1 MRKPKKLKAKKLFG
15 RLISYYIWFSV
26 TITCIAVLVFG
37 FIFYRTVGP
46 VEEVLSPGIRGN
58 EIVKSDYKQIDAS
71 FIQSIGGW
79 VEIVNQERQV
89 IHIIGEKKAGPMQYD
104 RIQWQKL
111 FYDSKEKPYYVSSA
125 PIPGTNE
132 QLLAVVFVSSE
143 HAIHETLLHKM
154 AEEIN
159 KDFYH
164 SLPIGAV
171 LLIILF
177 MVNLFIYGRLASKR
191 VTRPL
196 KSILEGLHSIV
207 DGQYDKRLQYS
218 GDYEL
223 QQIQDYFNTMAE
235 KLEQAEQMKHEME
248 ASKQRMLTGISHDL
262 RTPITTIQGYTQALQ
277 MGLIETEEKRQQ
289 VLTTMLQKSQRVSEL
304 IDDFFELSKLESS
317 DYPCELEQT
326 DLSEFIREIAA
337 EYYPLFEEQKFVFNY
352 YIPSNT
358 VSVPANSRLLYR
370 AVSNL
375 LSNAIRYNPSGTT
388 VSILLDVM
396 PLEVLIRVE
405 DNGVGIAEEL
415 RPTIFDAFTRGDRA
429 RKSDGG
435 TGLGLT
441 IAKHI
446 VEKHN
451 GEIILHSIVGK
462 TVFDIWLPIQQTK
475 QTKEKVVSSAVQRK
489 HIKDNDCLEL

>member
-1 MRKPKKLKAKKLFG
+1 MRKPKKLKAKKLFR
-15 RLISYYIWFSV
+15 RLISYYIWFSI
-26 TITCIAVLVFG
+26 TITCIAILVFG
-37 FIFYRTVGP
+37 FIIFRTVGP
-46 VEEVLSPGIRGN
+46 VEEVLYPGIQSN
-58 EIVKSDYKQIDAS
+58 VIVKSDYKQIDAS

-79 VEIVNQERQV
+79 VEIVDQERQV
-89 IHIIGEKKAGPMQYD
+89 VHIIGEKKAGPMQYD
-104 RIQWQKL
+104 RMQWQKL
-111 FYDSKEKPYYVSSA
+111 FYDSKTKPYYVSSA
-125 PIPGTNE
+125 PIPGTND
-132 QLLAVVFVSSE
+132 QLLAVVFISSE
-143 HAIHETLLHKM
+143 YAIHEPLLHKM

-159 KDFYH
+159 ADFYH
-164 SLPIGAV
+164 SLLIGV
-171 LLIILF
+171 ILLLILF
-177 MVNLFIYGRLASKR
+177 MINLFIYGRLASKR
-191 VTRPL
+191 VTGPL
-196 KSILEGLHSIV
+196 KSILGGLHSIV

-223 QQIQDYFNTMAE
+223 QQIQDHFNTMAE
-235 KLEQAEQMKHEME
+235 KLEQAEQMKQEME

-277 MGLIETEEKRQQ
+277 LGLIETEEKRQQ

-326 DLSEFIREIAA
+326 DLSEFIREVAA

-352 YIPSNT
+352 YIPSKA

-375 LSNAIRYNPSGTT
+375 LSNSIRYNPPGTT
-388 VSILLDVM
+388 VSILLNVM

-405 DNGVGIAEEL
+405 DNGVGIPEEL
-415 RPTIFDAFTRGDRA
+415 RTTIFDAFSRGDRA

-451 GEIILHSIVGK
+451 GEIKLQSVAGK
-462 TVFDIWLPIQQTK
+462 TVFDIWLPAQQTMR
-475 QTKEKVVSSAVQRK
+475 TTEKLVNRAAQRK
-489 HIKDNDCLEL
+489 PQDCLRIGK

>member
-1 MRKPKKLKAKKLFG
+1 MRKPKKLKATKLFR
-15 RLISYYIWFSV
+15 RLLSYYIWFSV

-37 FIFYRTVGP
+37 FIIIRAVGP
-46 VEEVLSPGIRGN
+46 VEEVLFPNIRA
-58 EIVKSDYKQIDAS
+58 EAIVKSDYTHIKAS
-71 FIQSIGGW
+71 FIQSLGGW
-79 VEIVNQERQV
+79 VEIINSKRQV
-89 IHIIGEKKAGPMQYD
+89 IHIIGEKKAGPLQYD
-104 RIQWQKL
+104 SIQWQKL
-111 FYDSKEKPYYVSSA
+111 FYDSKTKPYYVSSS
-125 PIPGTNE
+125 PVPGTND

-143 HAIHETLLHKM
+143 YAIQEPLLHKV
-154 AEEIN
+154 AEEMN
-159 KDFYH
+159 EDFH
-164 SLPIGAV
+164 ISLVIGLV
-171 LLIILF
+171 LLLILF
-177 MVNLFIYGRLASKR
+177 TVNLFIYGRLASKR

-223 QQIQDYFNTMAE
+223 QQIQDHFNTMAE

-337 EYYPLFEEQKFVFNY
+337 EYYPLFEEREFVFNY
-352 YIPSNT
+352 LIPSKV
-358 VSVPANSRLLYR
+358 VSIPANSRLLYR

-375 LSNAIRYNPSGTT
+375 LSNAIHYNPSGTT
-388 VSILLDVM
+388 VSIVLDVM

-405 DNGVGIAEEL
+405 DNGVGIPEEL
-415 RPTIFDAFTRGDRA
+415 RPTIFDAFSRGDRA

-451 GEIILHSIVGK
+451 GEIKLQSVVGK
-462 TVFDIWLPIQQTK
+462 TVFDIWLPMQQTK
-475 QTKEKVVSSAVQRK
+475 QTTQTVVGKSIRRK
-489 HIKDNDCLEL
+489 IVGNKGFLKQ